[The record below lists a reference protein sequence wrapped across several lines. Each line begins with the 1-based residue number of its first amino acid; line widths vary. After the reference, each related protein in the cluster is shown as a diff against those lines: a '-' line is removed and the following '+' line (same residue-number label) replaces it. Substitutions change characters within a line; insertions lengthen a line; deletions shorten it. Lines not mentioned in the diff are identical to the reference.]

1 MESIKCINNSGYEIY
16 LTIGKMYE
24 SDPSDT
30 MSDYEMRS
38 SHSRKK
44 LTDNLIS
51 IKDDRGYKHYVPKR
65 LFITIQDDRHIK
77 LKQLGV

>member
-1 MESIKCINNSGYEIY
+1 MESIKCINNINYLPY
-16 LTIGKMYE
+16 LTIGKLYE

-30 MSDYEMRS
+30 MTDYDNP
-38 SHSRKK
+38 KK
-44 LTDNLIS
+44 LKDTLIG
-51 IKDDRGYKHYVPKR
+51 IIDDRDYKHYVPKR